1 MNYLSAE
8 NLSKNYN
15 ERWLFR
21 NINFG
26 ILKGDKVALVGQN
39 GTGKTTLMNILAGI
53 IPSDEGSVSIRKGI
67 SVGYLFQNP
76 SFDETLSVMDTLFQG
91 DSPANQAI
99 KAYEKSLLHPEDMEQ
114 MSEALEMMDKYQAW
128 DYESRVKQVL
138 GKLGIHD
145 FDRLISE
152 LSGGQRKRV
161 AMAKVLIEEPDLMIF
176 DEPTNHLDLET
187 IEWLEQTLSAQN
199 ITLLLVTHD
208 RYFLD
213 RVCNNIVELENGNLH
228 AYKGNYGYFLEKK
241 ADREASEAASI
252 DKAKNT
258 LRTELEWMRRQPKA
272 RGTKAQ
278 YRIDAFHELSDKASQ
293 TKDDSKVLLNVK
305 MTRQGSKILEIDD
318 LSKSFGS
325 QKIISHFSYVFQRKD
340 RIGIIGKNGVGKST
354 FLNMITQNLKP
365 DSGKITSGE
374 TVVYGYYTQG
384 DLEFN
389 PTDRVIDVIKEI
401 AEVVTVGT
409 GETISASQFLTHF
422 KFDPKVQYGMVEKLS
437 GGEKRRLQLMK
448 VLIKNPNFLILD
460 EPTNDLDIQTLNILE
475 DFLMAFG
482 GCLILVSHDRYFMD
496 KLVEHLFVF
505 EGEGKIRDFPG
516 NYTDYREWADEQPAE
531 RDIAENVKASSSNNL
546 STSVSKSQVPV
557 VQATKKKLSFKEQ
570 KEYDDL
576 EKTMPLVEKKKAEL
590 TKRLNEGGSYEDLTA
605 WAKEI
610 ENLTNQLDDME
621 LRWLELSE

>member
-1 MNYLSAE
+1 
-8 NLSKNYN
+8 
-15 ERWLFR
+15 
-21 NINFG
+21 
-26 ILKGDKVALVGQN
+26 
-39 GTGKTTLMNILAGI
+39 
-53 IPSDEGSVSIRKGI
+53 
-67 SVGYLFQNP
+67 
-76 SFDETLSVMDTLFQG
+76 
-91 DSPANQAI
+91 
-99 KAYEKSLLHPEDMEQ
+99 
-114 MSEALEMMDKYQAW
+114 
-128 DYESRVKQVL
+128 
-138 GKLGIHD
+138 
-145 FDRLISE
+145 
-152 LSGGQRKRV
+152 
-161 AMAKVLIEEPDLMIF
+161 
-176 DEPTNHLDLET
+176 
-187 IEWLEQTLSAQN
+187 
-199 ITLLLVTHD
+199 
-208 RYFLD
+208 
-213 RVCNNIVELENGNLH
+213 
-228 AYKGNYGYFLEKK
+228 
-241 ADREASEAASI
+241 
-252 DKAKNT
+252 
-258 LRTELEWMRRQPKA
+258 
-272 RGTKAQ
+272 
-278 YRIDAFHELSDKASQ
+278 
-293 TKDDSKVLLNVK
+293 
-305 MTRQGSKILEIDD
+305 

-325 QKIISHFSYVFQRKD
+325 QKVVDHFSYVFQRKD

-546 STSVSKSQVPV
+546 SASVTKAQTPV
-557 VQATKKKLSFKEQ
+557 VQANKRKLSFKEQ

-576 EKTMPLVEKKKAEL
+576 EKTMPLIEKKKAEL

-610 ENLTNQLDDME
+610 ENLSNQLDEME